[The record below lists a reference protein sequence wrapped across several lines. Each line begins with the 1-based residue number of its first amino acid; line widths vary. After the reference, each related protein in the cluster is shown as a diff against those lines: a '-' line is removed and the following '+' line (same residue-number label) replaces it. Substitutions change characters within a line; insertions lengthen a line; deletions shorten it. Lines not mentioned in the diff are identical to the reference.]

1 MELRHLR
8 YFVAVAEEE
17 NVTRAAARLR
27 VAQPSLS
34 RQIRDLEED
43 LEVMLFARGPR
54 SLRLTEAGR
63 VFLSET
69 RSVLRRLDEAVE
81 AARVTAHG
89 NGGEIHVGF
98 APSLTVEL
106 LPGALRRLHE
116 SHPRVRVQLHDL
128 STREMVEGLAA
139 GELDAALMIRPPK
152 LEDGV
157 VFEELRRLAVCV
169 AVAPG
174 HPLARAGN
182 VALTDVARD
191 RLISYDSALYP
202 EYREWLGRVFS
213 HAEVAF
219 RIAEE
224 HEGSSGLIAAVEAGR
239 GVALVQE
246 GFEGFSGVRLVLRRL
261 DPELEAFVV
270 GVAGRADTAS
280 PRARAFI
287 EAARESAAER

>member
-89 NGGEIHVGF
+89 NGGEVHVGF
-98 APSLTVEL
+98 APSLAVEV
-106 LPGALRRLHE
+106 LPGA
-116 SHPRVRVQLHDL
+116 P
-128 STREMVEGLAA
+128 TREMLEGLAA
-139 GELDAALMIRPPK
+139 GELDAALMIRPAK

-219 RIAEE
+219 RIAGER
-224 HEGSSGLIAAVEAGR
+224 EGAAGWIAAVGGGR
-239 GVALVQE
+239 GVGMVE
-246 GFEGFSGVRLVLRRL
+246 
-261 DPELEAFVV
+261 